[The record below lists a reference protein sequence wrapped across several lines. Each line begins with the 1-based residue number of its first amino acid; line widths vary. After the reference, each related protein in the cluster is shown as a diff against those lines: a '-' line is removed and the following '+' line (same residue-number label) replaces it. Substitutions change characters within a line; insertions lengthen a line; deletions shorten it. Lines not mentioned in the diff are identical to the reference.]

1 MTKERNEPFYNSNQ
15 MKMEGKKIIM
25 PTRID
30 AKRKCYSQV
39 GKRLLILLLFLTL
52 LCTGGMVG
60 LPTLVHASG
69 SSQTTTSNKT
79 LVYDAARLL
88 TTEQKQEINKLANQ
102 YGALRQTDFVIYTT
116 NNDDNLD
123 VVKLTENLYDNKAFG
138 YNQRYGSAAILTLD
152 MRNRDIYLAGFGE
165 AEQLLDDSRMDKIRN
180 YITPDLSNGN
190 YTAAFEK
197 YIQRSYEYMGY
208 RTGVNPDNLLFKFW
222 FQAALALLIG
232 IIVVWI
238 MAYRSGGR
246 VTVDRATYEDTSAS
260 SLLDHYDR
268 YINTTVTKQKI
279 EKSSSSSGGGGG
291 GGTSS
296 GGHSH
301 SGSRGSF

>member
-1 MTKERNEPFYNSNQ
+1 MTERRNDPFCNSNQ
-15 MKMEGKKIIM
+15 MKVEGEGRS
-25 PTRID
+25 TRTRVD
-30 AKRKCYSQV
+30 AKCYSHV
-39 GKRLLILLLFLTL
+39 GNRVLILLLFLTL
-52 LCTGGMVG
+52 LCTGGIVG
-60 LPTLVHASG
+60 LPTLVYASG
-69 SSQTTTSNKT
+69 SGETTTSNKT
-79 LVYDAARLL
+79 LVYDAAGLL

-138 YNQRYGSAAILTLD
+138 YNQKYGSAAILTLD

-208 RTGVNPDNLLFKFW
+208 RAGVNPDNLLFKFW

-246 VTVDRATYEDTSAS
+246 VTVDRATYEDASAS